1 MTDAGVIDRFFQV
14 FSRYIDSGFG
24 LLGGEVAFVATTLI
38 VIDVTLA
45 ALFWA
50 WGPSD
55 DVLARLVKKT
65 LFVGFFAFLIGNFQ
79 RLSEIVFASFS
90 GLGLKASGTTMSNED
105 FLRPGKL
112 AQAGID
118 AGRPMLDAAAQ
129 MSGFPGFFEN
139 FVQIAILM
147 LAFLIVLIAFFIMAV
162 QLFVTL
168 IEFKLTSLAGFVLI
182 PFGLFGKTAFLAERV
197 LGNVVASG
205 VKVLVLAVIVGI
217 GSTLFD
223 TFVSEFG
230 GQPPTLEDVLAVT
243 LAALSLAGLSIFG
256 PGIASGLISGAP
268 QLGAGAAIGTGL
280 AVGGVAMA
288 GAAGARLAASA
299 GAGLAGRAGTAAV
312 ASRSGSAASGARRG
326 GGATTGRGPS
336 GGGSGGGGGGSGG
349 STGSGGA
356 SDGGGKAAKG
366 EAADASRKPQGSPGG
381 GRSASSSDAS
391 PQTASSASGGAAPAS
406 EEMASSTPA
415 GPASEGNASSSA
427 RGATAPPPHAK
438 PQWAREM
445 ERRQAVAHGVAT
457 AVHAVRAGDHHG
469 GSASISVS
477 EDRS

>member
-1 MTDAGVIDRFFQV
+1 MNDTGVIDRFFEV

-79 RLSEIVFASFS
+79 RLSEIVFASFA
-90 GLGLKASGTTMSNED
+90 GLGLKASGSNLSSED

-118 AGRPMLDAAAQ
+118 AGRPMLTAAAE

-147 LAFLIVLIAFFIMAV
+147 VAFLIVIIAFFIMAV

-217 GSTLFD
+217 GSTMFD
-223 TFVSEFG
+223 TFVSDFAG
-230 GQPPTLEDVLAVT
+230 RPPALEDALATT
-243 LAALSLAGLSIFG
+243 LAALSLAGLAIFG

-268 QLGAGAAIGTGL
+268 QLSAGAAIGTGL

-288 GAAGARLAASA
+288 GAAGARMAASA
-299 GAGLAGRAGTAAV
+299 GAGLAGRAGTAV
-312 ASRSGSAASGARRG
+312 AAARSGSAASGAA
-326 GGATTGRGPS
+326 GAGSGSPGGRGP
-336 GGGSGGGGGGSGG
+336 GGGSGTGNGSGVSGSSGGGGGG
-349 STGSGGA
+349 GA
-356 SDGGGKAAKG
+356 SPP
-366 EAADASRKPQGSPGG
+366 S
-381 GRSASSSDAS
+381 GRSS
-391 PQTASSASGGAAPAS
+391 PPERSSASPGTEAAPGAESASAPAGSESQAAPAS
-406 EEMASSTPA
+406 SSRA
-415 GPASEGNASSSA
+415 GPEKPEKPEGTGGSKE
-427 RGATAPPPHAK
+427 AK
-438 PQWAREM
+438 PRWAREM

-457 AVHAVRAGDHHG
+457 AVHAVRSGDHHG
-469 GSASISVS
+469 GSASVSVS

>member
-1 MTDAGVIDRFFQV
+1 MNDTGVIDRFFEV

-55 DVLARLVKKT
+55 DILARLVKKT

-79 RLSEIVFASFS
+79 RLSEIVFASFA
-90 GLGLKASGTTMSNED
+90 GLGLKASGSSLSSED

-118 AGRPMLDAAAQ
+118 AGRPMLKAAAE

-147 LAFLIVLIAFFIMAV
+147 VAFLLVLIAFFIMAV

-217 GSTLFD
+217 GSTMFD
-223 TFVSEFG
+223 TFVSDFAG
-230 GQPPTLEDVLAVT
+230 RPPALDDALATT
-243 LAALSLAGLSIFG
+243 LAALSLAGLAIFG

-268 QLGAGAAIGTGL
+268 QLSAGAAIGTGL

-288 GAAGARLAASA
+288 GAAGARIAASA
-299 GAGLAGRAGTAAV
+299 GAGLAGRAGTAV
-312 ASRSGSAASGARRG
+312 AAARSGSAASGAA
-326 GGATTGRGPS
+326 GAGSGSPGGRGPGGGSRNGKGS
-336 GGGSGGGGGGSGG
+336 GVSGGSGGGGGGGASPPSGG
-349 STGSGGA
+349 S
-356 SDGGGKAAKG
+356 
-366 EAADASRKPQGSPGG
+366 SPPE
-381 GRSASSSDAS
+381 R
-391 PQTASSASGGAAPAS
+391 SSASPGTEAAPGVESASAPAGSDSQAAPAS
-406 EEMASSTPA
+406 SSRA
-415 GPASEGNASSSA
+415 GPEKPEGTGASRE
-427 RGATAPPPHAK
+427 AK
-438 PQWAREM
+438 PRWAREM

-457 AVHAVRAGDHHG
+457 AVHAVRSGDHHG
-469 GSASISVS
+469 GSASVSVS

>member
-1 MTDAGVIDRFFQV
+1 MNDTGVIDRFFEV

-90 GLGLKASGTTMSNED
+90 GLGLKASGSKLSSED

-112 AQAGID
+112 AEAGID
-118 AGRPMLDAAAQ
+118 AGRPMLTAAAE

-147 LAFLIVLIAFFIMAV
+147 VAFLIVIIAFFIMAV

-217 GSTLFD
+217 GSTMFD
-223 TFVSEFG
+223 TFVIDFAG
-230 GQPPTLEDVLAVT
+230 RPPALEDALATT
-243 LAALSLAGLSIFG
+243 LAALSLAGLAIFG

-268 QLGAGAAIGTGL
+268 QLSAGAAIGTGL

-288 GAAGARLAASA
+288 GAAGARMAVSA
-299 GAGLAGRAGTAAV
+299 GVGLAGRAGTAV
-312 ASRSGSAASGARRG
+312 AAARAGSATSGAAGAASGSPG
-326 GGATTGRGPS
+326 GRGPGGGS
-336 GGGSGGGGGGSGG
+336 GNGNGSAGSGSGGGGGGGASPPSGG
-349 STGSGGA
+349 SSPPERSSTSPGT
-356 SDGGGKAAKG
+356 
-366 EAADASRKPQGSPGG
+366 EAAPEVESASAPAGSESQPTP
-381 GRSASSSDAS
+381 ASSSRGGPEA
-391 PQTASSASGGAAPAS
+391 PGGAGGS
-406 EEMASSTPA
+406 RE
-415 GPASEGNASSSA
+415 
-427 RGATAPPPHAK
+427 AK
-438 PQWAREM
+438 PRWAREM

-457 AVHAVRAGDHHG
+457 AVHAVRSGDHSG
-469 GSASISVS
+469 GSASVSVS
-477 EDRS
+477 EDPS

>member
-1 MTDAGVIDRFFQV
+1 MNDTGVIDRFFEV

-55 DVLARLVKKT
+55 DILARLVKKT

-79 RLSEIVFASFS
+79 RLSEIVFASFA
-90 GLGLKASGTTMSNED
+90 GLGLKASGSNLSSED

-118 AGRPMLDAAAQ
+118 AGRPMLKAAAE

-147 LAFLIVLIAFFIMAV
+147 VAFLIVLIAFFIMAV

-182 PFGLFGKTAFLAERV
+182 PFGLFGRTAFLAERV

-217 GSTLFD
+217 GSTMFD
-223 TFVSEFG
+223 TFVSDFAG
-230 GQPPTLEDVLAVT
+230 RPPALEDALATT
-243 LAALSLAGLSIFG
+243 LAALSLAGLAIFG

-268 QLGAGAAIGTGL
+268 QLSAGAAIGTGL

-288 GAAGARLAASA
+288 GAAGARMAASA
-299 GAGLAGRAGTAAV
+299 GAGLAGRAGTAV
-312 ASRSGSAASGARRG
+312 AAARSGSAASGAA
-326 GGATTGRGPS
+326 GAGSGSPGGRGPAGGS
-336 GGGSGGGGGGSGG
+336 GNGNGNGSGGGGGASPPSGG
-349 STGSGGA
+349 SPPPDRSSASPGTEAAPGAEGASAPTGSNSQPA
-356 SDGGGKAAKG
+356 
-366 EAADASRKPQGSPGG
+366 P
-381 GRSASSSDAS
+381 ASSSR
-391 PQTASSASGGAAPAS
+391 GGP
-406 EEMASSTPA
+406 EKPEGA
-415 GPASEGNASSSA
+415 GGSKEA
-427 RGATAPPPHAK
+427 RPR
-438 PQWAREM
+438 WAREM

-457 AVHAVRAGDHHG
+457 AVHAVRSGDHHG
-469 GSASISVS
+469 GSASVSVS

>member
-1 MTDAGVIDRFFQV
+1 MNDSGVIDRFFEV

-55 DVLARLVKKT
+55 DILARLVKKT

-79 RLSEIVFASFS
+79 RLSEIVFASFA
-90 GLGLKASGTTMSNED
+90 GLGLKASGSNLSSED

-118 AGRPMLDAAAQ
+118 AGRPMLTAAAE

-147 LAFLIVLIAFFIMAV
+147 VAFLIVLIAFFIMAV

-217 GSTLFD
+217 GSTMFD
-223 TFVSEFG
+223 TFVNDFA
-230 GQPPTLEDVLAVT
+230 GQPPALEDVLAIT
-243 LAALSLAGLSIFG
+243 LAALSLAGLAIFG

-268 QLGAGAAIGTGL
+268 QLSAGAAIGTGL

-299 GAGLAGRAGTAAV
+299 GAGLAGRAGTAVAAV
-312 ASRSGSAASGARRG
+312 RSGSAASGAAGAGGGSPGGRGPG
-326 GGATTGRGPS
+326 GGAGNS
-336 GGGSGGGGGGSGG
+336 GGGSGGSGERTQSSAGS
-349 STGSGGA
+349 SPSDRPSEPPGA
-356 SDGGGKAAKG
+356 
-366 EAADASRKPQGSPGG
+366 EAATGAEG
-381 GRSASSSDAS
+381 
-391 PQTASSASGGAAPAS
+391 SSAPAGPEPQAAPAS
-406 EEMASSTPA
+406 SPGGAPA
-415 GPASEGNASSSA
+415 EPKE
-427 RGATAPPPHAK
+427 AK
-438 PQWAREM
+438 PQWARDM
-445 ERRQAVAHGVAT
+445 ERRQAVAHGVST
-457 AVHAVRAGDHHG
+457 AVHAVRSGDHHG
-469 GSASISVS
+469 GSASVSVS

>member
-1 MTDAGVIDRFFQV
+1 MTDSGVIDRFFEV

-24 LLGGEVAFVATTLI
+24 LLGGEVAFIATSLI

-55 DVLARLVKKT
+55 DILARLVKKT
-65 LFVGFFAFLIGNFQ
+65 LFVGFFAFLIGNFH
-79 RLSEIVFASFS
+79 RLSEIVFASFA
-90 GLGLKASGTTMSNED
+90 GLGLKGSGTALSTED

-112 AQAGID
+112 AEAGID
-118 AGRPMLDAAAQ
+118 AGRPMLMAAAE

-147 LAFLIVLIAFFIMAV
+147 VAFLIVLIAFFIMAI

-217 GSTLFD
+217 GTSLFD
-223 TFVSEFG
+223 AFVTDFG
-230 GQPPTLEDVLAVT
+230 GQPPALEDVLAVT
-243 LAALSLAGLSIFG
+243 LAALSLAGLAIFG
-256 PGIASGLISGAP
+256 PGIATGLVSGAP

-280 AVGGVAMA
+280 AVGGVAAVGM
-288 GAAGARLAASA
+288 AGARLAAGA
-299 GAGLAGRAGTAAV
+299 GAGLAGRAGTAAGV
-312 ASRSGSAASGARRG
+312 SRAGAP
-326 GGATTGRGPS
+326 AS
-336 GGGSGGGGGGSGG
+336 GGGSGPRSGGGSPDGKGTRGGEGRGGPGRGGGRGGGGVDPDTQPSGKTQQK
-349 STGSGGA
+349 S
-356 SDGGGKAAKG
+356 AAPP
-366 EAADASRKPQGSPGG
+366 EAASAGSEAGVGRRDGAPSAEAGGQSAAIPADAGS
-381 GRSASSSDAS
+381 
-391 PQTASSASGGAAPAS
+391 TASSPKD
-406 EEMASSTPA
+406 
-415 GPASEGNASSSA
+415 
-427 RGATAPPPHAK
+427 K

-445 ERRQAVAHGVAT
+445 ERRQALAHGVAG
-457 AVHAVRAGDHHG
+457 ALHAVRSGDRPG
-469 GSASISVS
+469 GSASVSVS

>member
-1 MTDAGVIDRFFQV
+1 MTDAGVIDRFFEV

-79 RLSEIVFASFS
+79 RLSEIVFASFA
-90 GLGLKASGTTMSNED
+90 GLGLKASGSGMGTTD

-118 AGRPMLDAAAQ
+118 AAKPMLEAAAE

-139 FVQIAILM
+139 FVQIAVLM
-147 LAFLIVLIAFFIMAV
+147 IAFLIVVIAFFIMAV

-197 LGNVVASG
+197 LGNIVASG

-223 TFVSEFG
+223 TFVNDFAGET
-230 GQPPTLEDVLAVT
+230 PTLEDVLAVC
-243 LAALSLAGLSIFG
+243 LAALTLTGLAIFG
-256 PGIASGLISGAP
+256 PGIASGLVSGAP
-268 QLGAGAAIGTGL
+268 QLSAGAAVGTGL
-280 AVGGVAMA
+280 ATGGVGMA
-288 GAAGARLAASA
+288 GAAGARMAAGA
-299 GAGLAGRAGTAAV
+299 GAGLAGRAG
-312 ASRSGSAASGARRG
+312 ASSAAARSASGGSGPARRG
-326 GGATTGRGPS
+326 GGA
-336 GGGSGGGGGGSGG
+336 GGGN
-349 STGSGGA
+349 
-356 SDGGGKAAKG
+356 
-366 EAADASRKPQGSPGG
+366 QG
-381 GRSASSSDAS
+381 GRSAGGAAAAGRE
-391 PQTASSASGGAAPAS
+391 PSGGAASRSA
-406 EEMASSTPA
+406 T
-415 GPASEGNASSSA
+415 GPTTTADVGARDTAPGSDAPSDPGSGQADASA
-427 RGATAPPPHAK
+427 RPA
-438 PQWAREM
+438 WARAM
-445 ERRQAVAHGVAT
+445 ERRQALAHGLST
-457 AVHAVRAGDHHG
+457 AAHAIRSGDQGG
-469 GSASISVS
+469 GSTSISVS
-477 EDRS
+477 EDRA

>member
-1 MTDAGVIDRFFQV
+1 MNDTGVIDRFFEV

-55 DVLARLVKKT
+55 DILARLVKKT

-79 RLSEIVFASFS
+79 RLSEIVFASFAR
-90 GLGLKASGTTMSNED
+90 LGLKASGSNLSSED

-112 AQAGID
+112 AQEGID
-118 AGRPMLDAAAQ
+118 AGRPMLTAAAE

-147 LAFLIVLIAFFIMAV
+147 VAFLIVLIAFFIMAV

-217 GSTLFD
+217 GSTMFD
-223 TFVSEFG
+223 TFVKDFA
-230 GQPPTLEDVLAVT
+230 GQPPALEDVLAIT
-243 LAALSLAGLSIFG
+243 LAALSLAGLAIFG

-268 QLGAGAAIGTGL
+268 QLSAGAAIGTGL

-288 GAAGARLAASA
+288 GVASARLAASA
-299 GAGLAGRAGTAAV
+299 GAGLAGR
-312 ASRSGSAASGARRG
+312 
-326 GGATTGRGPS
+326 
-336 GGGSGGGGGGSGG
+336 
-349 STGSGGA
+349 
-356 SDGGGKAAKG
+356 
-366 EAADASRKPQGSPGG
+366 
-381 GRSASSSDAS
+381 
-391 PQTASSASGGAAPAS
+391 
-406 EEMASSTPA
+406 
-415 GPASEGNASSSA
+415 
-427 RGATAPPPHAK
+427 
-438 PQWAREM
+438 
-445 ERRQAVAHGVAT
+445 
-457 AVHAVRAGDHHG
+457 
-469 GSASISVS
+469 
-477 EDRS
+477 

>member
-1 MTDAGVIDRFFQV
+1 MNDTGVIDRFFEV

-55 DVLARLVKKT
+55 DILARLVKKT

-90 GLGLKASGTTMSNED
+90 GLGLKASGSNLSSED

-118 AGRPMLDAAAQ
+118 AGRPMLKAAAE

-147 LAFLIVLIAFFIMAV
+147 VAFLIVLIAFFIMAV

-217 GSTLFD
+217 GSTMFD
-223 TFVSEFG
+223 TFVSDFAG
-230 GQPPTLEDVLAVT
+230 RPPALEDALATT
-243 LAALSLAGLSIFG
+243 LAALSLAGLAIFG

-268 QLGAGAAIGTGL
+268 QLSAGAAIGTGL

-288 GAAGARLAASA
+288 GAAGARMAASA
-299 GAGLAGRAGTAAV
+299 GAGFAGRAGGAMAA
-312 ASRSGSAASGARRG
+312 ARSGSAASGAA
-326 GGATTGRGPS
+326 GAGSGSPGGRGPGGGS
-336 GGGSGGGGGGSGG
+336 GNGKGSGGGGGPSPPPGG
-349 STGSGGA
+349 S
-356 SDGGGKAAKG
+356 
-366 EAADASRKPQGSPGG
+366 SPPD
-381 GRSASSSDAS
+381 R
-391 PQTASSASGGAAPAS
+391 SSASPGKEAAPGAEGAS
-406 EEMASSTPA
+406 VPA
-415 GPASEGNASSSA
+415 DPETQPASASPSRGGPEKDEGAGGSKK
-427 RGATAPPPHAK
+427 AK
-438 PQWAREM
+438 PRWAREM

-457 AVHAVRAGDHHG
+457 AVHAVRSGDHHG
-469 GSASISVS
+469 GSASVSVS

>member
-1 MTDAGVIDRFFQV
+1 MNDTGVIDRFFEV

-55 DVLARLVKKT
+55 DILARLVKKT

-79 RLSEIVFASFS
+79 RLSEIVFASFA
-90 GLGLKASGTTMSNED
+90 GLGLKASGSNLSSED

-118 AGRPMLDAAAQ
+118 AGRPMLKAAAE

-147 LAFLIVLIAFFIMAV
+147 VAFLIVLIAFFIMAV

-182 PFGLFGKTAFLAERV
+182 PFGLFGRTAFLAERV

-217 GSTLFD
+217 GSTMFD
-223 TFVSEFG
+223 TFVSDFAG
-230 GQPPTLEDVLAVT
+230 RPPALEDALATT
-243 LAALSLAGLSIFG
+243 LAALSLAGLAIFG

-268 QLGAGAAIGTGL
+268 QLSAGAAIGTGL

-288 GAAGARLAASA
+288 GAAGARMAASA
-299 GAGLAGRAGTAAV
+299 GAGLAGRAGTAV
-312 ASRSGSAASGARRG
+312 AAARSGSAASGAA
-326 GGATTGRGPS
+326 GAGSGSPGGRGPAGGS
-336 GGGSGGGGGGSGG
+336 GNGNGNGSGGGGGASPPSGG
-349 STGSGGA
+349 SPPPDRSSASPGTEAAPGAEGASAPTGSDSQPA
-356 SDGGGKAAKG
+356 
-366 EAADASRKPQGSPGG
+366 P
-381 GRSASSSDAS
+381 ASSSR
-391 PQTASSASGGAAPAS
+391 GGP
-406 EEMASSTPA
+406 EKPEGA
-415 GPASEGNASSSA
+415 GGSKEA
-427 RGATAPPPHAK
+427 RPR
-438 PQWAREM
+438 WAREM

-457 AVHAVRAGDHHG
+457 AVHAVRSGDHHG
-469 GSASISVS
+469 GSASVSVS

>member
-1 MTDAGVIDRFFQV
+1 MNDTGVIDRFFEV

-55 DVLARLVKKT
+55 DILARLVKKT

-79 RLSEIVFASFS
+79 RLSEIVFASFA
-90 GLGLKASGTTMSNED
+90 GLGLKASGSNLSSED

-118 AGRPMLDAAAQ
+118 AGRPMLKAAAE

-147 LAFLIVLIAFFIMAV
+147 VAFLIVLIAFFIMAV

-217 GSTLFD
+217 GSTMFD
-223 TFVSEFG
+223 TFVTDFAG
-230 GQPPTLEDVLAVT
+230 RPPALEDALATT
-243 LAALSLAGLSIFG
+243 LAALSLAGLAIFG

-268 QLGAGAAIGTGL
+268 QLSAGAAIGTGL

-288 GAAGARLAASA
+288 GAAGARMAASA
-299 GAGLAGRAGTAAV
+299 GAGLAGRAGTAMA
-312 ASRSGSAASGARRG
+312 AARSGSASGAAGAASGSPG
-326 GGATTGRGPS
+326 GRGPGGGS
-336 GGGSGGGGGGSGG
+336 GSGNGNGNGNGNGSGGGGGASPPSGG
-349 STGSGGA
+349 S
-356 SDGGGKAAKG
+356 
-366 EAADASRKPQGSPGG
+366 
-381 GRSASSSDAS
+381 SAPDR
-391 PQTASSASGGAAPAS
+391 SSASPGTEAAPGAEGASAPTGSDSQAAPAS
-406 EEMASSTPA
+406 SSRGGPEKPEGASGSR
-415 GPASEGNASSSA
+415 E
-427 RGATAPPPHAK
+427 AK

-457 AVHAVRAGDHHG
+457 AVHAVRSGDHHG
-469 GSASISVS
+469 GSASVSVS

>member
-1 MTDAGVIDRFFQV
+1 MTDSGVIDRFFEV

-24 LLGGEVAFVATTLI
+24 LLGGEVAFIATSLI

-55 DVLARLVKKT
+55 DILARLVKKT

-79 RLSEIVFASFS
+79 RLSEIVFASFA
-90 GLGLKASGTTMSNED
+90 GLGLKGSGTTLSTEE

-112 AQAGID
+112 AEAGID
-118 AGRPMLDAAAQ
+118 AGRPMLMAAAE

-147 LAFLIVLIAFFIMAV
+147 VAFLIVLIAFFIMAI

-217 GSTLFD
+217 GSSLFD
-223 TFVSEFG
+223 AFVTDFG
-230 GQPPTLEDVLAVT
+230 GRPPALEDVLAVT
-243 LAALSLAGLSIFG
+243 LAALSLAGLAIFG
-256 PGIASGLISGAP
+256 PGIATGLVSGAP

-280 AVGGVAMA
+280 AVGGVAAVGM
-288 GAAGARLAASA
+288 AGARLAAGA
-299 GAGLAGRAGTAAV
+299 GAGLAGRAGTAAG
-312 ASRSGSAASGARRG
+312 ASRAGAP
-326 GGATTGRGPS
+326 AS
-336 GGGSGGGGGGSGG
+336 GGGSGPRSGGGSPDGKGTRGGEGRGGPGRGGGRGGGGVDPDAQPSGKTQQK
-349 STGSGGA
+349 S
-356 SDGGGKAAKG
+356 AAPP
-366 EAADASRKPQGSPGG
+366 EAASAGPEAGVGRRDGAPSAEAGGQSAATPADAGS
-381 GRSASSSDAS
+381 
-391 PQTASSASGGAAPAS
+391 TASSPKD
-406 EEMASSTPA
+406 
-415 GPASEGNASSSA
+415 
-427 RGATAPPPHAK
+427 K

-445 ERRQAVAHGVAT
+445 ERRQALAHGVAG
-457 AVHAVRAGDHHG
+457 ALHAVRSGDRPG
-469 GSASISVS
+469 GSASVSVS

>member
-1 MTDAGVIDRFFQV
+1 MNDTGVIDRFFEV

-55 DVLARLVKKT
+55 DILARLVKKT

-79 RLSEIVFASFS
+79 RLSEIVFASFA
-90 GLGLKASGTTMSNED
+90 GLGLKAAGSNLSSEE

-118 AGRPMLDAAAQ
+118 AGRPMLKAAAE

-147 LAFLIVLIAFFIMAV
+147 VAFLIVIIAFFIMAV

-217 GSTLFD
+217 GSTMFD
-223 TFVSEFG
+223 TFVTDFAG
-230 GQPPTLEDVLAVT
+230 RPPALGDALATT
-243 LAALSLAGLSIFG
+243 LAALSLAGLAIFG

-268 QLGAGAAIGTGL
+268 QLSAGAAVGTGL

-288 GAAGARLAASA
+288 GAAGARMAASA
-299 GAGLAGRAGTAAV
+299 GAGLAGRAGTAV
-312 ASRSGSAASGARRG
+312 AAARSGSAASGAA
-326 GGATTGRGPS
+326 GAGSGSPGGRGP
-336 GGGSGGGGGGSGG
+336 GGGSDNGNGSGGSGGNGVGSGGRGASPPAGGSSPPDQSAASSGTEAAPGVESASAPAGSESQAAPTSSSRGGPEEPGGGGGSR
-349 STGSGGA
+349 
-356 SDGGGKAAKG
+356 
-366 EAADASRKPQGSPGG
+366 EARP
-381 GRSASSSDAS
+381 R
-391 PQTASSASGGAAPAS
+391 
-406 EEMASSTPA
+406 
-415 GPASEGNASSSA
+415 
-427 RGATAPPPHAK
+427 
-438 PQWAREM
+438 WAREM

-457 AVHAVRAGDHHG
+457 AVHAVRSGDHSG
-469 GSASISVS
+469 GSASVSVS

>member
-1 MTDAGVIDRFFQV
+1 MNDTGVIDRFFEV

-55 DVLARLVKKT
+55 DILARLVKKT

-79 RLSEIVFASFS
+79 RLSEIVFASFA
-90 GLGLKASGTTMSNED
+90 GLGLKASGSNLSSED

-118 AGRPMLDAAAQ
+118 AGRPMLKAAAE

-147 LAFLIVLIAFFIMAV
+147 VAFLIVLIAFFIMAV

-217 GSTLFD
+217 WLD
-223 TFVSEFG
+223 HVRYLR
-230 GQPPTLEDVLAVT
+230 Q
-243 LAALSLAGLSIFG
+243 
-256 PGIASGLISGAP
+256 
-268 QLGAGAAIGTGL
+268 
-280 AVGGVAMA
+280 
-288 GAAGARLAASA
+288 RL
-299 GAGLAGRAGTAAV
+299 R
-312 ASRSGSAASGARRG
+312 
-326 GGATTGRGPS
+326 
-336 GGGSGGGGGGSGG
+336 
-349 STGSGGA
+349 
-356 SDGGGKAAKG
+356 
-366 EAADASRKPQGSPGG
+366 
-381 GRSASSSDAS
+381 RSASR
-391 PQTASSASGGAAPAS
+391 PGGCSGDHPGRAQSGRTGHLRSRHRIGVDLRRAPAQRGRS
-406 EEMASSTPA
+406 DRNRPRRGRGRHGRRGRRSN
-415 GPASEGNASSSA
+415 GCQRGRRA
-427 RGATAPPPHAK
+427 RGASG
-438 PQWAREM
+438 RC
-445 ERRQAVAHGVAT
+445 
-457 AVHAVRAGDHHG
+457 HG
-469 GSASISVS
+469 GCPLGL
-477 EDRS
+477 RSLRRRRRGERITRRTRSGRRLRQRQR

>member
-1 MTDAGVIDRFFQV
+1 MTDAGVIDRFFEV

-24 LLGGEVAFVATTLI
+24 LLGGEVAFLATTLI

-55 DVLARLVKKT
+55 DILARLVKKT

-79 RLSEIVFASFS
+79 RLSEIVFASFA
-90 GLGLKASGTTMSNED
+90 GLGLKASGAGMSTAD
-105 FLRPGKL
+105 FMRPGRL
-112 AQAGID
+112 AQSGID
-118 AGRPMLDAAAQ
+118 AGRPMLEAAAD

-147 LAFLIVLIAFFIMAV
+147 IAFIVVLIAFFVLAI

-223 TFVSEFG
+223 TFVRDFG
-230 GQPPTLEDVLAVT
+230 GEPPTLEDVLAIT
-243 LAALSLAGLSIFG
+243 LAALTLAGLAIFG
-256 PGIASGLISGAP
+256 PGIATGLVSGAP
-268 QLGAGAAIGTGL
+268 QLGAGAAVGAGL

-288 GAAGARLAASA
+288 GAAGMRMAAGA
-299 GAGLAGRAGTAAV
+299 GAGLAGRAGTATA
-312 ASRSGSAASGARRG
+312 AGRSASAAGSGGGPPG
-326 GGATTGRGPS
+326 GGAGGAAR
-336 GGGSGGGGGGSGG
+336 GGSGGGGRSGPRGGPGG
-349 STGSGGA
+349 
-356 SDGGGKAAKG
+356 D
-366 EAADASRKPQGSPGG
+366 PGG
-381 GRSASSSDAS
+381 GSNARSSVSSTEAAPQGGPGPRRDPGPSGPDAPGAEAAS
-391 PQTASSASGGAAPAS
+391 PSAGVPDAAGSKFPAQAAPSQAPS
-406 EEMASSTPA
+406 RSD
-415 GPASEGNASSSA
+415 GP
-427 RGATAPPPHAK
+427 PK
-438 PQWAREM
+438 WARDM
-445 ERRQAVAHGVAT
+445 ARRQAVTQGVSISAHAL
-457 AVHAVRAGDHHG
+457 RSGDKGG
-469 GSASISVS
+469 GSASISLS

>member
-1 MTDAGVIDRFFQV
+1 MNDTGVIDRFFEV

-55 DVLARLVKKT
+55 DILARLVKKT

-79 RLSEIVFASFS
+79 RLSEIVFASFA
-90 GLGLKASGTTMSNED
+90 GLGLKASGSNLSSED

-118 AGRPMLDAAAQ
+118 AGRPMLKAAAE

-147 LAFLIVLIAFFIMAV
+147 VAFLIVLIAFFIMAV

-182 PFGLFGKTAFLAERV
+182 PFGLFGRTAFLAERV

-217 GSTLFD
+217 GSTMFD
-223 TFVSEFG
+223 TFVSDFAG
-230 GQPPTLEDVLAVT
+230 RPPALEDALATT
-243 LAALSLAGLSIFG
+243 LAALSLAGLAIFG

-268 QLGAGAAIGTGL
+268 QLSAGAAIGTGL

-288 GAAGARLAASA
+288 GAAGARMAASA
-299 GAGLAGRAGTAAV
+299 GAGLAGRAGTAV
-312 ASRSGSAASGARRG
+312 AAARSGSAASGAA
-326 GGATTGRGPS
+326 GAGSGSPGGRGPAGGS
-336 GGGSGGGGGGSGG
+336 GNGNGNGNGSGGGGGASPPSGG
-349 STGSGGA
+349 SPPPDRSSASPGTEAAPGAEGASAPTGSESQPA
-356 SDGGGKAAKG
+356 
-366 EAADASRKPQGSPGG
+366 P
-381 GRSASSSDAS
+381 ASSSR
-391 PQTASSASGGAAPAS
+391 GGP
-406 EEMASSTPA
+406 EKPEGA
-415 GPASEGNASSSA
+415 GGSKEA
-427 RGATAPPPHAK
+427 RPR
-438 PQWAREM
+438 WAREM

-457 AVHAVRAGDHHG
+457 AVHAVRSGDHHG
-469 GSASISVS
+469 GSASVSVS